1 MKRSGIWIDQRE
13 ANIITFD
20 ETTLSNK
27 TIYSD
32 VESRIRI
39 EGEGKKFGRFGDQYT
54 NDEKGKQNRNEQL
67 LQRFLSSVAKQLNH
81 ADEII
86 IFGPAQTKNKLEKL
100 IGESPDLQKKLI
112 NTLVS
117 ENMTHNQK
125 VAFVRDYFKLDQ

>member
-20 ETTLSNK
+20 DSTLSTK

-39 EGEGKKFGRFGDQYT
+39 DGEGKKFGRFGDQYT

-67 LQRFLSSVAKQLNH
+67 LQRYLSSVVKELAK
-81 ADEII
+81 ADEFIV
-86 IFGPAQTKNKLEKL
+86 FGPAQTKHKLEKL
-100 IGESPDLQKKLI
+100 ILENPDVQKKLQK
-112 NTLVS
+112 TLIS
-117 ENMTHNQK
+117 EKLTHNQK
-125 VAFVRDYFKLDQ
+125 VAFVRDYFELNQ